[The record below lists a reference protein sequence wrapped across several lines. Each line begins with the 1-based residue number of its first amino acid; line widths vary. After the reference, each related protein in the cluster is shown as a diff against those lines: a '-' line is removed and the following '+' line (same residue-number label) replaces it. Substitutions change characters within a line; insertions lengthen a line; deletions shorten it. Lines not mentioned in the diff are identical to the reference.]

1 MVHLILWHWLPLAVC
16 NMILVLNRNYFPTGT
31 QGILEW
37 NGTIVCYTIELPWLG
52 NQRRISCI
60 PDGEYFLQLRF
71 SPKFK
76 WHYLLMNV
84 PGRDSILIH
93 PANDAK
99 LELLGCIATVALH
112 TGIGKG
118 SFSRKALEKLKAL
131 VYKAMPYDEEV
142 KIKIQSNPSTP
153 LMMTR

>member
-1 MVHLILWHWLPLAVC
+1 V
-16 NMILVLNRNYFPTGT
+16 ILVLNRIYFPEGT

-37 NGTIVCYTIELPWLG
+37 NGTLICYTIELPWLG

-60 PDGEYFLQLRF
+60 PEGEYILQLRF

-76 WHYLLMNV
+76 WHFLLMDV
-84 PGRDSILIH
+84 PGRDLILIH

-99 LELLGCIATVALH
+99 LELLGCIAPVTVH

-118 SFSRKALEKLKAL
+118 SASRKALEKLKAL
-131 VYKAMPYDEEV
+131 TKKAFELNEEV
-142 KIKIQSNPSTP
+142 ILKIQ
-153 LMMTR
+153 LKKEVL

>member
-1 MVHLILWHWLPLAVC
+1 MV
-16 NMILVLNRNYFPTGT
+16 LVLTRTYFPEGT
-31 QGILEW
+31 QGVLEW
-37 NGTIVCYTIELPWLG
+37 NGTLVCYTIELPWLD

-60 PDGEYFLQLRF
+60 SEGGYVLQKRF

-76 WHYLLMNV
+76 WHLHLKNV
-84 PGRDSILIH
+84 PGRDFILIH

-99 LELLGCIATVALH
+99 KELLGCIAPVTIQ

-118 SFSRKALEKLKAL
+118 SGSRIALEKLKAL
-131 VYKAMPYDEEV
+131 VYKALANNEEV

-153 LMMTR
+153 LRMAR

>member
-1 MVHLILWHWLPLAVC
+1 MV
-16 NMILVLNRNYFPTGT
+16 LVLNRIYFPEGT

-37 NGTIVCYTIELPWLG
+37 NGTLICYTIELPWLG

-60 PDGEYFLQLRF
+60 PEGEYFLQLRF

-76 WHYLLMNV
+76 WHFLLMDV
-84 PGRDSILIH
+84 PGRDLILIH

-99 LELLGCIATVALH
+99 LELLGCIAPVTAR

-118 SFSRKALEKLKAL
+118 SASRKALEKLKAL
-131 VYKAMPYDEEV
+131 TKKAFEQNEEV
-142 KIKIQSNPSTP
+142 IIKIQ
-153 LMMTR
+153 LKKEVL